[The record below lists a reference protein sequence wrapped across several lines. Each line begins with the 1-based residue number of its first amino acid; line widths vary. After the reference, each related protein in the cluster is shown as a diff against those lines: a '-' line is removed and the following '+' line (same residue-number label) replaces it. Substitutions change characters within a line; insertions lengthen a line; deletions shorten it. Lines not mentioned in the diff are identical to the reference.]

1 MREASEEHPRENA
14 PSYKDSGSRSQAMP
28 GSYTWQPGAHAAPL
42 TNEFG
47 QVQVKCSRKK
57 PDVAL
62 RSSEWNMGSRS
73 AACSSLSISLSFPFP
88 PSHPPAYPSPT
99 FSLATACDSPLT
111 NGSLCT
117 ILTTVHYPRL
127 WFFGPWLPRRAGEM
141 HSREMHR
148 RGGDVLC
155 KTLGGMESRWNRNP
169 RVCPNGT
176 VIVVELRGEKARRR
190 LPRRYKV
197 ET

>member
-1 MREASEEHPRENA
+1 MLLSF
-14 PSYKDSGSRSQAMP
+14 Y
-28 GSYTWQPGAHAAPL
+28 L
-42 TNEFG
+42 
-47 QVQVKCSRKK
+47 
-57 PDVAL
+57 
-62 RSSEWNMGSRS
+62 
-73 AACSSLSISLSFPFP
+73 SLSPSPPPS
-88 PSHPPAYPSPT
+88 PSHPLAYPSPT

-148 RGGDVLC
+148 RGGDVLR

-169 RVCPNGT
+169 RVYARTERLLSWNYEARKQGGDFRGGT
-176 VIVVELRGEKARRR
+176 KSRHNTILILRFIVRRSR
-190 LPRRYKV
+190 VKV
-197 ET
+197 LNLLWKRIKRAA